1 MKDKLGDF
9 PPLSTLSICHWK
21 QKTETK
27 CHNCVFPVTRKLLP
41 QFFSHVNE
49 LFLITHLFY
58 RLVSLIMLQFIYVMC
73 FKPTILL
80 LETLVILAFS
90 LLKVAVHL
98 QATLEPTSSHRCLLH
113 VLLGSVLHT
122 KDKYKLCTEFKKT
135 QPSPGWTEWLSNNPH
150 TYTKKEKQHQ
160 IKSVGLVLR
169 WTKLDLDHRE
179 HLFYFDHPP

>member
-122 KDKYKLCTEFKKT
+122 KDKYKLCTELKKKT
-135 QPSPGWTEWLSNNPH
+135 NLLLVELNDLAITHTHTQKRKNN
-150 TYTKKEKQHQ
+150 TRLK
-160 IKSVGLVLR
+160 VLV
-169 WTKLDLDHRE
+169 WFWDE
-179 HLFYFDHPP
+179 QS